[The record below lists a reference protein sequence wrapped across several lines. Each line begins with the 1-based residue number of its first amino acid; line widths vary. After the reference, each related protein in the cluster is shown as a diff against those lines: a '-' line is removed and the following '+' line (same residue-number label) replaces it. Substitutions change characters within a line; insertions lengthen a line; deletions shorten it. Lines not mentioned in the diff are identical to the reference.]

1 MIRRAWP
8 GWVARIAVVVAI
20 VISLHFAIDWMIAT
34 AEASARTNMLM
45 TGMLIGLIVAYAVLI
60 ALPFVPGI
68 EIGISLLAL
77 RGAEIAPFIYLATVA
92 GLMLAFLAGCRL
104 PYARLAAWL
113 QRMHLTR
120 ASEMV
125 LSVAHLSPPERLD
138 MLRARLPSG
147 AARLAVGG
155 RYVLL
160 AMLINLPGS
169 GVIGGG
175 GGICLVAG
183 LSRLF
188 RVGPTLLT
196 LSIAVAPA
204 PLIFWWLGWAPPLP

>member
-1 MIRRAWP
+1 MFRQAWL
-8 GWVARIAVVVAI
+8 GWVARIALVVTIVVA
-20 VISLHFAIDWMIAT
+20 LHFAIDWMIAT
-34 AEASARTNMLM
+34 AEASARKNMLM
-45 TGMLIGLIVAYAVLI
+45 TGMLVGLIVAYALLI

-92 GLMLAFLAGCRL
+92 GLMLAYIAGCRL
-104 PYARLAAWL
+104 PYTRLAAWL

-120 ASEMV
+120 ASELV
-125 LSVAHLSPPERLD
+125 LSVTHLSPPERLK
-138 MLRARLPSG
+138 MLRARLPG
-147 AARLAVGG
+147 RIAHLAVGG

-160 AMLINLPGS
+160 ALLINLPGS

-188 RVGPTLLT
+188 RLGPTLLT
-196 LSIAVAPA
+196 LSLAVAPA
-204 PLIFWWLGWAPPLP
+204 PLLFWWLGWTPPLP